1 MLLAVASIPVH
12 GQDLL
17 ARQAPVD
24 RKMAAV
30 DTIMLRNIAAR
41 EEAESPATDLY
52 AGWDN
57 RYAHRATE
65 LPEHYKIDLRHFCM
79 PTTSRV
85 ITSNLVRAGDASTRV
100 LTSRCISAIPSV
112 RHSQEK
118 SEL

>member
-1 MLLAVASIPVH
+1 MNLKKTLKKITISMLLAVASIPVH

-65 LPEHYKIDLRHFCM
+65 LLN
-79 PTTSRV
+79 
-85 ITSNLVRAGDASTRV
+85 ITR
-100 LTSRCISAIPSV
+100 LTFVISACPPRAAS
-112 RHSQEK
+112 
-118 SEL
+118 

>member
-1 MLLAVASIPVH
+1 MNLKKTLKKITISMLLAVASIPVH

-57 RYAHRATE
+57 RYAHR
-65 LPEHYKIDLRHFCM
+65 LLGK
-79 PTTSRV
+79 
-85 ITSNLVRAGDASTRV
+85 LVRTVPRRDVQAPCPLHCGV
-100 LTSRCISAIPSV
+100 LHDGSCG
-112 RHSQEK
+112 
-118 SEL
+118 LW